1 MYLSKSDV
9 LSVLIAIA
17 IFGGSVSA
25 QQHTLSESF
34 PKAFEQVIKA
44 DFSDEEF
51 ENFLVNIP
59 M

>member
-25 QQHTLSESF
+25 QQHTLAESF